1 MTAGVLTA
9 YHTGSLQF
17 YGGVNFIIL
26 STVRQSDNH
35 FTIIT
40 LLFGIGDIKPYR
52 IIKLSM
58 IYYRYISL
66 FKFFQKFYVICQS
79 QALKLFSY
87 WIHQIKISSMKV
99 IHYLALLYEPL
110 HVINHHLLYL
120 CQHLPVIFNK
130 YWFFFYGF
138 KQICYLFGLTTLI
151 WESIY
156 FCKG

>member
-1 MTAGVLTA
+1 MTAGVLTV
-9 YHTGSLQF
+9 YHTGSLRF

-130 YWFFFYGF
+130 YWVFFMVLNRYV
-138 KQICYLFGLTTLI
+138 IYLV
-151 WESIY
+151 
-156 FCKG
+156 